1 MGLITSKISILVLEV
16 PFTPFLNLLGLA
28 TVQHKV
34 SIQFYSLPAKYRVRS
49 FNNMLL
55 LISNYAG
62 CFSDVSYGLHELR
75 VIECS
80 AD

>member
-1 MGLITSKISILVLEV
+1 MITSKISLLVLEV
-16 PFTPFLNLLGLA
+16 PFTPFLNLLGLG

-34 SIQFYSLPAKYRVRS
+34 SIQFYSLPANYLVRS
-49 FNNMLL
+49 FNNMLF
-55 LISNYAG
+55 LISNYVG
-62 CFSDVSYGLHELR
+62 CFSDVSYGLNELR